1 MTKLSDHAL
10 RVRIAELEAINR
22 TRSLTQAE
30 SQECERLVHI
40 HRCRVNA
47 RQRSI
52 ERNAARLSLLTGGLP
67 A

>member
-1 MTKLSDHAL
+1 MSRLSDHAL
-10 RVRIAELEAINR
+10 QSRIAQLEAINR
-22 TRSLTQAE
+22 TRSLTHDE

-52 ERNAARLSLLTGGLP
+52 ERNAASLSLLTEGIP

>member
-1 MTKLSDHAL
+1 MTKLSDAAL
-10 RVRIAELEAINR
+10 QARIAQLEAINR
-22 TRSLTQAE
+22 TRSLTHDE
-30 SQECERLVHI
+30 SSECERLVHI

>member
-1 MTKLSDHAL
+1 MSKLPDHVLQA
-10 RVRIAELEAINR
+10 RIGELEQINR
-22 TRSLTQAE
+22 TRSLTNDE

-40 HRCRVNA
+40 HRCRVKA

-52 ERNAARLSLLTGGLP
+52 ERNAARLSLLTGGLT